1 MMGEMQR
8 QPRRRPKPPPADDVP
23 LGAVTITPREI
34 YDAVMRLTT
43 RVETA
48 LERGDR
54 TAERVEDHEARIRS
68 LEQHRWPLPSVAIV
82 LSVLGLIV
90 TVLRGG

>member
-1 MMGEMQR
+1 MTNDTSR
-8 QPRRRPKPPPADDVP
+8 PRRRSTANDEAP
-23 LGAVTITPREI
+23 LGSVTISAREI

-68 LEQHRWPLPSVAIV
+68 LEQLRWPLPSAAVLLSLVGLIIAIV
-82 LSVLGLIV
+82 
-90 TVLRGG
+90 R

>member
-1 MMGEMQR
+1 MADEMPR
-8 QPRRRPKPPPADDVP
+8 QPRRRPKPQAADDVP

-68 LEQHRWPLPSVAIV
+68 LEQLRWPLPSLAAVISIISVIVAV
-82 LSVLGLIV
+82 V
-90 TVLRGG
+90 R

>member
-1 MMGEMQR
+1 MQR
-8 QPRRRPKPPPADDVP
+8 QSRRRLKPPAAAPDEIP

-68 LEQHRWPLPSVAIV
+68 LEQLRWPLPSLAAVV
-82 LSVLGLIV
+82 SVIGLIV
-90 TVLRGG
+90 AILK